1 MARSLGKRILLFLII
16 YMAISAVMAYFF
28 SEDSEPFIDKTLEI
42 HSDNVE
48 IRIFYG
54 EENEQW
60 ANTTMRL
67 VEATMPYLGEA
78 YDDDPP
84 HDVITIRASN
94 MAEEDGYP
102 FSLGRSSDELTVAI
116 DYPVDPTVWGLSKM
130 WIYRGNSQLP
140 EWVYWGTSSFK
151 AYWALEQAGYDTEA
165 SAFEEYLT
173 GDVALDEEIALDGY
187 EIPDQATDEP
197 EKVAYYF
204 KESFLIY
211 EQLHELTSMETLAEV
226 YGGTRT
232 SQNSTWSSARYIQ
245 HVQGKTDVEVASVFE
260 TVFEGSVDSEVT
272 RWTIFH
278 YAEMVGAL
286 VVVIL
291 VFMWTF
297 WSSIKGQFSFLARL
311 KERNPIHRELMRRYK
326 SKDRILMEMESYFRR
341 KIPDDQYESL
351 LRQFYNEKFSNNSN
365 N

>member
-1 MARSLGKRILLFLII
+1 
-16 YMAISAVMAYFF
+16 
-28 SEDSEPFIDKTLEI
+28 
-42 HSDNVE
+42 
-48 IRIFYG
+48 
-54 EENEQW
+54 
-60 ANTTMRL
+60 
-67 VEATMPYLGEA
+67 
-78 YDDDPP
+78 
-84 HDVITIRASN
+84 
-94 MAEEDGYP
+94 
-102 FSLGRSSDELTVAI
+102 
-116 DYPVDPTVWGLSKM
+116 M